1 MYHICHKINLNRG
14 GSFVDLPYWIKNKYK
29 WEGVKF
35 TSEKD
40 DWTAIQKNN
49 VTIALNVLYGK
60 KEKIY
65 PTFVSKNNLSCKK
78 QVILLVISNKKRKAI
93 SEG

>member
-1 MYHICHKINLNRG
+1 MYDKCHKINPNPG
-14 GSFVDLPYWIKNKYK
+14 GSFVDLPYWIENKYK

-49 VTIALNVLYGK
+49 VTVGLNVLYGK

-65 PTFVSKNNLSCKK
+65 PNFVSKNNLS
-78 QVILLVISNKKRKAI
+78 
-93 SEG
+93 